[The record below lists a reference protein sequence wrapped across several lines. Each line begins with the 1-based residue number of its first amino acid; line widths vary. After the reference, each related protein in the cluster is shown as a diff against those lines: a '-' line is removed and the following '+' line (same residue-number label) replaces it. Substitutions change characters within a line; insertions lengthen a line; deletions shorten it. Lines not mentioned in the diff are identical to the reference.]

1 MENAYLLELLKTLN
15 AEERSE
21 LILYVGSGYFN
32 RGKFAASVP
41 VLLRILMDTRPDF
54 SSGLPEK
61 RSVYERLFPG
71 QAFVEGKLDKV
82 MAELNK
88 LVRSFLQLRFYQR
101 EENVFQQNFDLA
113 LILRQRG
120 LAGRYKQ
127 VIARLEK
134 HQDSVVQQSDRFL
147 YHQFLLEMEK
157 HEWQNTF
164 NQNKGDVNL
173 PKVLESLDV
182 FAFSQRIELLNRFL
196 LQQKVANLETPE
208 AIELALEEGHPP
220 MRYLGE
226 NVILQINYKIFSL
239 LRRPEPSPLAFQE
252 LVDLL
257 NAQEE
262 KIEPALLKHFYTY
275 ARNFCVL
282 LINSGA
288 DELAPMLHHLQK
300 DNLVRGYLYYEGKL
314 SPTAY
319 MSVTAAAIRVKKY
332 DWALEFTENHKG
344 RIIGDNETHDFY
356 RLNRAVCLFALG
368 RFEEALANI
377 PDSSPYADYLLIL
390 RRLELKI
397 LYETQSDLL
406 PYKIDAFKMF
416 LSRASNK
423 FLSRAL
429 REYQNN
435 FVNFLHQL
443 SHSISGDKD
452 RSERLVRRI
461 SARKF
466 VSEREWLLE
475 KARQLA

>member
-1 MENAYLLELLKTLN
+1 MENAYLLELLKTLGE
-15 AEERSE
+15 EERGE
-21 LILYVGSGYFN
+21 LTLFVGSAYFN

-41 VLLRILMDTRPDF
+41 ELLRAILDAGPDF
-54 SSGLPEK
+54 SKAFPEK
-61 RSVYERLFPG
+61 RVVYEHLFPG
-71 QAFVEGKLDKV
+71 QTFVEGKLEKV

-88 LVRSFLQLRFYQR
+88 LVRTFLQLRYYQR
-101 EENVFQQNFDLA
+101 EDNVFQQNFDLA
-113 LILRQRG
+113 VILRQRG
-120 LAGRYKQ
+120 LTGRYKQ
-127 VIARLEK
+127 VVARLEK
-134 HQDSVVQQSDRFL
+134 YQEQVAKQSDQFY
-147 YHQFLLEMEK
+147 YHRFLLEMEK

-173 PKVLESLDV
+173 PQALESLDL
-182 FAFSQRIELLNRFL
+182 FAFTHRIELLNRFL
-196 LQQKVANLETPE
+196 LQQKVANLDTPGS
-208 AIELALEEGHPP
+208 IRLALEESRLPA
-220 MRYLGE
+220 RYLDG
-226 NVILQINYKIFSL
+226 NVVLRINYKIFSL
-239 LRRPEPSPLAFQE
+239 LTQQEPTPTAFQE

-257 NAQEE
+257 NVYE
-262 KIEPALLKHFYTY
+262 KNIEPELLKHFYTY

-288 DELAPMLHHLQK
+288 DELAPMLHRLHLE
-300 DNLVRGYLYYEGKL
+300 NLSRGYLYYEGKL
-314 SPTAY
+314 SPTTY
-319 MSVTAAAIRVKKY
+319 MNVTATAIRVKKY
-332 DWALEFTENHKG
+332 DWALEFIESHKD

-356 RLNRAVCLFALG
+356 RLNRSVCLFALG
-368 RFEEALANI
+368 RFEEALASM
-377 PDSSPYADYLLIL
+377 PETSPYVGYLLIL

-423 FLSRAL
+423 FLARAL

-435 FVNFLHQL
+435 FVNFLYQIT
-443 SHSISGDKD
+443 HSIRGDKK

-461 SARKF
+461 STRKF

>member
-1 MENAYLLELLKTLN
+1 MENAYLLELLKTLD
-15 AEERSE
+15 EDERNE
-21 LILYVGSGYFN
+21 LTLFVGSAYFN
-32 RGKFAASVP
+32 RGKFAASAP
-41 VLLRILMDTRPDF
+41 ELLRMILDAGPDF
-54 SSGLPEK
+54 SKVFPEK
-61 RSVYERLFPG
+61 RVVYERLFPG
-71 QAFVEGKLDKV
+71 QAFVEGKLEKV

-88 LVRSFLQLRFYQR
+88 LVRTFLQLVHYQR

-113 LILRQRG
+113 VILRQRG
-120 LAGRYKQ
+120 LTGRYKQ
-127 VIARLEK
+127 VVARLEK
-134 HQDSVVQQSDRFL
+134 HQEQIARQSDRFF
-147 YHQFLLEMEK
+147 YHQLLLETEK

-173 PKVLESLDV
+173 SKAVESLDM
-182 FAFSQRIELLNRFL
+182 FAFTHRIELLNRFL
-196 LQQKVANLETPE
+196 LQQKVANLDTP
-208 AIELALEEGHPP
+208 ASIQLALEESRPP
-220 MRYLGE
+220 ARYFDG
-226 NVILQINYKIFSL
+226 NVVLQINYKIFSL
-239 LRRPEPSPLAFQE
+239 LRQQEPTPTAFQE

-257 NAQEE
+257 NVHE
-262 KIEPALLKHFYTY
+262 KTIEPGLLKHFYTY

-282 LINSGA
+282 LINSGV

-300 DNLVRGYLYYEGKL
+300 DNLARGYLYYEGKL

-332 DWALEFTENHKG
+332 DWALEFIEKHKG

-368 RFEEALANI
+368 RFEEALATM
-377 PDSSPYADYLLIL
+377 PETSPSVGYLLIL

-397 LYETQSDLL
+397 LYETRSDLL

-423 FLSRAL
+423 FLARAL

-435 FVNFLHQL
+435 FVNFLYQL
-443 SHSISGDKD
+443 THSIPGDKK

-466 VSEREWLLE
+466 VSEREWLLD